1 MDEIDYQICLSI
13 LDNLASMNLITACE
27 KDRITALLKEE
38 FTPVITL
45 LTG

>member
-13 LDNLASMNLITACE
+13 LDNLSSIELITDCE
-27 KDRITALLKEE
+27 KDQITALLKEE
-38 FTPVITL
+38 FNPAITL